1 MRKFFEKKNMRHVCK
16 GKLQITPHVCDD
28 SGKPKGF
35 PEIKDSRVTYISGG
49 QSRLT
54 LVHILTNHARLSVKF
69 MRHTSTLAI
78 RINCLLTL
86 YYHEHTQ
93 VWTKT
98 GINIC
103 GERTQG
109 NSNMQEWTQ
118 TRMSKFGNERCRKK
132 AGVTSRG
139 MMGTGSY
146 SRNNYEERNATM
158 TACHNTPRSWAT
170 CTILTSSPDED

>member
-1 MRKFFEKKNMRHVCK
+1 MRHVCK
-16 GKLQITPHVCDD
+16 GNFKSLHMYATIQGNLKV
-28 SGKPKGF
+28 F
-35 PEIKDSRVTYISGG
+35 PRFKDLRVTYISGG
-49 QSRLT
+49 QSRPT
-54 LVHILTNHARLSVKF
+54 LVHKLTNHARLSVKF

-93 VWTKT
+93 VSTKT
-98 GINIC
+98 GINIS

-118 TRMSKFGNERCRKK
+118 TKKSKFGNERCRKK